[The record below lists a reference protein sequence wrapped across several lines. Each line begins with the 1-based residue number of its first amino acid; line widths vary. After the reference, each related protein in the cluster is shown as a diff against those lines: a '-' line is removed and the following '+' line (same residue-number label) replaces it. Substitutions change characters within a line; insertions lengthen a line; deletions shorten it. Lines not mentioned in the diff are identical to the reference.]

1 MAAVNLEKLWKR
13 YGKNA
18 AVQDINL
25 AIRDGE
31 FVSLLGPSGCGK
43 TSTMRMVAGLEQI
56 SEGHI
61 YFDGDPVDAL
71 PPSQRKVAMAFENYA
86 LYPTLDVFENLAF
99 PMRAQGWKQ
108 ADIER
113 RVREVAGIMRLTE
126 ILGQKVT
133 NLSNGQQQAVGLAR
147 ALTRHPNV
155 LLLDE
160 PISHLD
166 TGHRTNMRAY
176 LKRLHVDLGYTMIYV
191 THDQEEAMAMS
202 DRIAVMNGGRIN
214 QVGTAA
220 EIYDHPA
227 DTFVAGFIGEPA
239 MNLLDCDREGD
250 LLRLNAR
257 RHADSRALSAGGR
270 GLPARAGARYPAV
283 LHRRGRRGGREA
295 QRAGHRVRVR
305 GAGRHD
311 PDHRQARRQ
320 RRAGREAAGVPS
332 QARRSAMARL
342 RAKPHP
348 VVRQEYREGHC
359 DVSANFCVG
368 ESGQAD
374 WGRGRPPLRGRA
386 RLRNF
391 LRV

>member
-1 MAAVNLEKLWKR
+1 MAAVKLEKLWKR

-126 ILGQKVT
+126 ILAQKVT

-250 LLRLNAR
+250 LLRLNGASVPIPEHYPR
-257 RHADSRALSAGGR
+257 AEGAIPRELVLGIRPFFIDVAD
-270 GLPARAGARYPAV
+270 
-283 LHRRGRRGGREA
+283 
-295 QRAGHRVRVR
+295 
-305 GAGRHD
+305 
-311 PDHRQARRQ
+311 
-320 RRAGREAAGVPS
+320 AADAKHGVPVTVFVFE
-332 QARRSAMARL
+332 ALGDMTLITARL
-342 RAKPHP
+342 GDSVVLVAKPPAFRAKPGDQLWLGFAP
-348 VVRQEYREGHC
+348 GHILLF
-359 DVSANFCVG
+359 D
-368 ESGQAD
+368 
-374 WGRGRPPLRGRA
+374 
-386 RLRNF
+386 RNTGKAIAT
-391 LRV
+391 

>member
-1 MAAVNLEKLWKR
+1 LAAVNLEKLWKR

-126 ILGQKVT
+126 ILAQKVT

-202 DRIAVMNGGRIN
+202 DRIAVMDGGRII

-220 EIYDHPA
+220 EIYGHPA

-250 LLRLNAR
+250 VLRLNGANVPIPEHYMRAAGAIPRELVLGIRPFFIDVADVADAKHGVPVTVFVFEALGDMTLITAR
-257 RHADSRALSAGGR
+257 LADSIVLVAQP
-270 GLPARAGARYPAV
+270 PAF
-283 LHRRGRRGGREA
+283 
-295 QRAGHRVRVR
+295 
-305 GAGRHD
+305 
-311 PDHRQARRQ
+311 
-320 RRAGREAAGVPS
+320 
-332 QARRSAMARL
+332 
-342 RAKPHP
+342 RAKPGDQLWLGFAPSHIQLFDKKTGKA
-348 VVRQEYREGHC
+348 V
-359 DVSANFCVG
+359 AT
-368 ESGQAD
+368 
-374 WGRGRPPLRGRA
+374 
-386 RLRNF
+386 
-391 LRV
+391 